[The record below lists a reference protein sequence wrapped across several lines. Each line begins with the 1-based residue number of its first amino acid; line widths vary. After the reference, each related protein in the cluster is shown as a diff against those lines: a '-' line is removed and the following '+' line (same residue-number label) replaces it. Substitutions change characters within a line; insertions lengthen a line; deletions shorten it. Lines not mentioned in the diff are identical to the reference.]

1 MAASDA
7 VHTPLGACE
16 YRFLQSG
23 GGLPSAGG
31 AKGLCPLDPRAYAAG
46 AKGLCPLDPRAY
58 AAGGRALPCTRDFFG
73 KKSSK
78 NFIPPAGGTG
88 ASRPQLGAGVM
99 LPRRRARSG
108 ATG

>member
-23 GGLPSAGG
+23 DGLPSAGG
-31 AKGLCPLDPRAYAAG
+31 AKGLCPLDPRAS
-46 AKGLCPLDPRAY
+46 

-78 NFIPPAGGTG
+78 NLIPPAGGMG
-88 ASRPQLGAGVM
+88 ASRPQLGAGAM